1 MDFSYYCIGKSQA
14 KVFEMVK
21 LSDEAGNNIDNVKP
35 SDVIDVA
42 PKEVTHH
49 QSNEL
54 AAVNLDNNSITKVN
68 LFDEKQVLAAEAFMN
83 RIMRSEK
90 GGIKSASEGLAVLM
104 RAQDLNLPF
113 STCLEHIHVINGKTG
128 VDVHIIKALLL
139 RAGCTWECIKDYQP
153 LYEYTDGINVFND
166 NSFPDYAVRCKSKS
180 DAEAK
185 AAKDADGEFIYLY
198 PVKFYKDFNNNIYRE
213 YQLTNKF
220 TVVRNAAQAKEAA
233 SKQLIPIYRI
243 PSVPVDFITEY
254 KFTRVIN
261 GKEVIAYG
269 KFTYSEAVAADLFSK
284 DTYKKYAR
292 VLISHRAFT
301 YGARDIASDYIF
313 VVMETTELNIVSN
326 QQIDEQSLNETIEMD
341 DGTII
346 TRPDSN

>member
-1 MDFSYYCIGKSQA
+1 
-14 KVFEMVK
+14 MVK
-21 LSDEAGNNIDNVKP
+21 LNDGARGNEDTIKP
-35 SDVIDVA
+35 SDSIETTSNDA
-42 PKEVTHH
+42 NHH
-49 QSNEL
+49 QSNEV
-54 AAVNLDNNSITKVN
+54 AAVTLNNNTINKVN
-68 LFDEKQVLAAEAFMN
+68 LFDEKQVVAAEAFMN
-83 RIMRSEK
+83 RIMRTEK
-90 GGIKSASEGLAVLM
+90 GGIKSAAEGLAVLM

-139 RAGCTWECIKDYQP
+139 RAGCTWECTKDYQP

-166 NSFPDYAVRCKSKS
+166 NAFPDYAVRCKSKA
-180 DAEAK
+180 DADAK
-185 AAKDADGEFIYLY
+185 ASEDVNGEFIYLY

-220 TVVRNAAQAKEAA
+220 TIVRNAAQAKEAA

-243 PSVPVDFITEY
+243 PAVPVDFITEY
-254 KFTRVIN
+254 KFMRNVN
-261 GKEVIAYG
+261 GKDVVAYG

-313 VVMETTELNIVSN
+313 GVMETNELNIVAN
-326 QQIDEQSLNETIEMD
+326 QQIDEQSLEDTITLS

-346 TRPDSN
+346 TKPDENQ